1 VRNQHSAISIQQFFP
16 EDGMAASLAERMTGA
31 MKADV
36 KTFQEIEA
44 DPTAIGQAVTV
55 ILIAGV
61 ASLIGN
67 VWRVGITG
75 GLMFLI
81 ANLCGYALWAL
92 LVVVIGTKLMP
103 EPATKADFN
112 EGFRVIG
119 FTAAPGV
126 FNVLAIIPFL
136 GPLISFAIWIW
147 MVVVGVVAVREVL
160 DYSNTGRA
168 IIVCLIA
175 AVICYIVSYFV
186 LLPFFIGNAIL
197 RGGAI

>member
-1 VRNQHSAISIQQFFP
+1 
-16 EDGMAASLAERMTGA
+16 MASFAERMTGA

-36 KTFQEIEA
+36 HTFEEIEA
-44 DPTAIGQAVTV
+44 DQTALPQAVAV
-55 ILIAGV
+55 IVIAGI

-67 VWRVGITG
+67 SWRL
-75 GLMFLI
+75 GLFLGFMSLI
-81 ANLCGYALWAL
+81 ISLCGYALWSL
-92 LVVVIGTKLMP
+92 LVVLIGTKVMP
-103 EPATKADFN
+103 EPTTKADFN

-136 GPLISFAIWIW
+136 GPVISFVIWIW
-147 MVVVGVVAVREVL
+147 MVVVGVVAVRQVL

-175 AVICYIVSYFV
+175 AVVCWIVTTV
-186 LLPFFIGNAIL
+186 ILAPLLI
-197 RGGAI
+197 GGAVMRGMSGY